1 MLYLIGKQEVEM
13 ERTVN
18 VGKVIENLLCERNM
32 TNRELAYRT
41 GVTEVT
47 IGRYIKGT
55 REPNATNLSNI
66 ADVLGVSTD
75 YLLGYSQE
83 TKRKGV
89 SIPILGKVVAG
100 IPIEAVEEILDYE
113 EITPELANTG
123 TFFALKIQGESMEP
137 KLSDGDIV
145 IIKQQN
151 NVENGEIAVVLVNG
165 QDATVKQIIKHDN
178 GIFLHGFNPSVYTDA
193 FYNNQQIEELPVI
206 ILGKV
211 VESRRKF

>member
-1 MLYLIGKQEVEM
+1 MNQ
-13 ERTVN
+13 TVN
-18 VGKVIENLLCERNM
+18 VGKTIENILCEKNM
-32 TNRELAYRT
+32 TNRELSYRI

-47 IGRYIKGT
+47 IGRYIKGM
-55 REPNATNLSNI
+55 REPNATNLANI
-66 ADVLGVSTD
+66 AEVLGVTTD
-75 YLLGYSQE
+75 YLLGNTQE
-83 TKRKGV
+83 PKGKGV

-145 IIKQQN
+145 IIK
-151 NVENGEIAVVLVNG
+151 
-165 QDATVKQIIKHDN
+165 HDN
-178 GIFLHGFNPSVYTDA
+178 GIFLHGFNPSVYTDV
-193 FYNNQQIEELPVI
+193 FYTNQQIGELPVI

-211 VESRRKF
+211 IESRRKF

>member
-1 MLYLIGKQEVEM
+1 MKEL
-13 ERTVN
+13 
-18 VGKVIENLLCERNM
+18 RN
-32 TNRELAYRT
+32 TH
-41 GVTEVT
+41 EVT
-47 IGRYIKGT
+47 GEELGKAISVSRNAISNWENNRRTPDNNTIKDIARYF
-55 REPNATNLSNI
+55 NVA
-66 ADVLGVSTD
+66 TD
-75 YLLGYSQE
+75 YLLGYE
-83 TKRKGV
+83 GVEKRKGV
-89 SIPILGKVVAG
+89 RIPILGKVVAG

-178 GIFLHGFNPSVYTDA
+178 GIFLHGFNPSVYTDV
-193 FYNNQQIEELPVI
+193 FYTNQQIGELPVI

-211 VESRRKF
+211 IESRRKF

>member
-1 MLYLIGKQEVEM
+1 MNQ
-13 ERTVN
+13 TVN
-18 VGKVIENLLCERNM
+18 VGKTIENILCEKNM
-32 TNRELAYRT
+32 TNRELSYRI

-47 IGRYIKGT
+47 IGRYIKGM
-55 REPNATNLSNI
+55 REPNATNLANI
-66 ADVLGVSTD
+66 AEVLGVTTD
-75 YLLGYSQE
+75 YLLGNTQE
-83 TKRKGV
+83 PKGKGV

-178 GIFLHGFNPSVYTDA
+178 GIFLNGFNPIVYTPQ
-193 FYNNQQIEELPVI
+193 FYTDDQIEELPVTLLFWKKLLNQEENFKELI
-206 ILGKV
+206 K
-211 VESRRKF
+211 

>member
-1 MLYLIGKQEVEM
+1 MNQ
-13 ERTVN
+13 TVN
-18 VGKVIENLLCERNM
+18 VGKTIENILCEKNM
-32 TNRELAYRT
+32 TNRELSYRI
-41 GVTEVT
+41 GDTEVI

-83 TKRKGV
+83 AKRKGV

-113 EITPELANTG
+113 EITPELARTG

-137 KLSDGDIV
+137 KLFEGDIV
-145 IIKQQN
+145 IIRQQN
-151 NVENGEIAVVLVNG
+151 NVENGEIEVVLVNR

-178 GIFLHGFNPSVYTDA
+178 GIFLNGFNPIVYTPQ
-193 FYNNQQIEELPVI
+193 FYTDDQIEELPVTLLFWKKLLNQEENFKELI
-206 ILGKV
+206 K
-211 VESRRKF
+211 